1 MRKGS
6 HHTEAT
12 RAKMRGPRPLTRRP
26 RGAQRPAL
34 ERFEEKVD
42 YSGPTVRPELGPCHL
57 WTGKRRRGQFRYGQF
72 FYRGRWVEAHRFAY
86 ERAHGTLPKGQCA
99 LHHCDNPQCVRE
111 EHLFAGT
118 RAVNVADMDR
128 KRRRR
133 PARGERQAGAKLS
146 YQDADNIRWAYS
158 IGGLTLKTLARWCG
172 VGESTIGR
180 VVNGKNW
187 RPEKQ
192 AA

>member
-1 MRKGS
+1 MKKGS
-6 HHTEAT
+6 RHSEVSLC
-12 RAKMRGPRPLTRRP
+12 KMRRP
-26 RGAQRPAL
+26 RGEQRLAV
-34 ERFEEKVD
+34 ERFEEKIERN
-42 YSGPTVRPELGPCHL
+42 GPTIQPELGPCHL

-128 KRRRR
+128 KGRRR
-133 PARGERQAGAKLS
+133 PARGERQRDAKLTEKTVS
-146 YQDADNIRWAYS
+146 TLRWAFFVM
-158 IGGLTLKTLARWCG
+158 G
-172 VGESTIGR
+172 VPIRQLSKWYELGATTVGNAIHRRTWNHLPVEGF
-180 VVNGKNW
+180 
-187 RPEKQ
+187 EQ